1 MSVATYTSTGAKAT
15 TAVKLPKEV
24 FGVEVASHQ
33 LLKEA
38 YVAYMANGRL
48 ASATTKTRG
57 LVSGG
62 GKKPW
67 SQKGTGRARFG
78 SSRNPIWRGG
88 GVVFGPDGT
97 ENYSRSLN
105 AKAKKLALRQALS
118 LAATSKNIV
127 IVEEFAPKA
136 AKTSAAA
143 ELLTKIGAPTRTLI
157 VVEAKTPE
165 IVRATNN
172 LPEVI
177 VSTVGGLNVFDV
189 MNASNIVL
197 TKGAVTALQA
207 RLKVGGDN

>member
-1 MSVATYTSTGAKAT
+1 MAIATYTSAGAKAT
-15 TAVKLPKEV
+15 TAAKLPKEV
-24 FGVEVASHQ
+24 FAVEVTSHQ

-57 LVSGG
+57 LVRGG

-67 SQKGTGRARFG
+67 AQKGTGRARFG

-97 ENYSRSLN
+97 ENYTRTLSTKSKR
-105 AKAKKLALRQALS
+105 LALRQALS
-118 LAATSKNIV
+118 LAVSGKNVVV
-127 IVEEFAPKA
+127 IEEFAPKG
-136 AKTSAAA
+136 AKTKAAA
-143 ELLTKIGAPTRTLI
+143 ELLAKIGTPSRTLI

-165 IVRATNN
+165 IVRATSN

-177 VSTVGGLNVFDV
+177 VSTTGGLNVYDV

-197 TKGAVTALQA
+197 TKGAIAALEA
-207 RLKVGGDN
+207 RLKVGGDK